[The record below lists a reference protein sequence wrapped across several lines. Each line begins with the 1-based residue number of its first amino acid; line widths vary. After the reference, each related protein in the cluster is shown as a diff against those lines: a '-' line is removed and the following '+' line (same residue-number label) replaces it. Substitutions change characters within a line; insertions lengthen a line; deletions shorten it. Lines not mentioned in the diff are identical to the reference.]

1 MHILPNTTLKLVYYW
16 TITIVI
22 ALIIIP
28 LFMDGMFADS
38 LLYSSVGH
46 NQALGKGTFW
56 FPWFS
61 KLSLNGRP
69 TFHEQPPL
77 LFYIQSLFFKALG
90 SSIYVDRFY
99 VLVCLLLNYYGMYK
113 IWQAVVEKK
122 FAQHFWLP
130 IFCYTICPVVQ
141 WSFANTV
148 NEVGMNVF
156 TIWAIYYFIKAHQA
170 KLPYGYLLLGAAF
183 VICAGLSKG
192 VPGFFP
198 LVAPFI
204 INAVDK
210 KWGSAFVLSLFTLAA
225 IIIFF
230 SLLLYF
236 NPMAASSLKIY
247 FYEHLVAR
255 VKSAP
260 TVSNR
265 FEILLVVVGD
275 LLPITLVG
283 LLLYWLCKRA
293 NFNVAVINKWAGILI
308 AIGVCGILPLTL
320 TKVQRSFYY
329 LCGAAPLLLGIA
341 MLIVPYTDFL
351 LKKYCDKLYL
361 NKRIQWITFG
371 TVVLAIAAVVFLS
384 GKPKRDKNVIQ
395 DIKAIKTY
403 CGNITEMS
411 TRVNVFDDWG
421 FQQYMMRYNSI
432 SLDYLDTTLP
442 YFLVYKNTMP
452 PFDTA
457 YKKVTL
463 ELNNFDLYYR
473 NKP

>member
-1 MHILPNTTLKLVYYW
+1 MRILPHTTLKLIYYW

-22 ALIIIP
+22 ALIIVP

-99 VLVCLLLNYYGMYK
+99 VLVCLLLNYFGMYK
-113 IWQAVVEKK
+113 IWHAVVEKQ
-122 FAQHFWLP
+122 FAYHYWLP
-130 IFCYTICPVVQ
+130 VLCYAICPVVH
-141 WSFANTV
+141 WSFTNTV

-156 TIWAIYYFIKAHQA
+156 TIWAIYYFIKAHQT
-170 KLPYGYLLLGAAF
+170 KMPYGYLLLGAAF

-192 VPGFFP
+192 VPGFFSIA
-198 LVAPFI
+198 APFV
-204 INAVDK
+204 INAVHK
-210 KWGSAFVLSLFTLAA
+210 KWGSAVVQSLFTLAA

-236 NPMAASSLKIY
+236 NPIAASSLKIY
-247 FYEHLVAR
+247 FYEHLLAR
-255 VKSAP
+255 VNSAP

-265 FEILLVVVGD
+265 FEILLVAFGD
-275 LLPITLVG
+275 LLPITLMG
-283 LLLYWLCKRA
+283 LLFYWLCKRA
-293 NFNVAVINKWAGILI
+293 NFKVAAINKWAWILI
-308 AIGVCGILPLTL
+308 AIGICGILPLTL
-320 TKVQRSFYY
+320 TKVQRGFYY
-329 LCGAAPLLLGIA
+329 LCGVAPLLLGASI
-341 MLIVPYTDFL
+341 LLVPYAHFL

-371 TVVLAIAAVVFLS
+371 TLFLALCLTIALS
-384 GKPKRDKNVIQ
+384 GKPKRDKNVLQ
-395 DIKAIKTY
+395 DIKNIKTY

-411 TRVNVFDDWG
+411 TRVKVFDDWG

-432 SLDYLDTTLP
+432 SLDHIDTTLP
-442 YFLVYKNTMP
+442 YFLIYKNEVP
-452 PFDTA
+452 PLDTA

-463 ELNNFDLYYR
+463 QLNNFDLYYR